1 MENVTAQTIE
11 NKIFTIRGVQVM
23 LDKDL
28 AELYGVETKVLN
40 QAWKRNIE
48 RFPEEFCFQL
58 TKEEVEILRSQFA
71 TLNTGNSF
79 LRSQNETSKSEIPTL
94 KSQYATSRSQ
104 IVTLNTE
111 DSFLKSQI
119 VTSKIENTSPKL
131 QIVTSTFTNGSS
143 RSQIATLNTGRGS
156 NIKYLPYAF
165 TEQGVAMLASILKSE
180 TAVKVSIQIMNA
192 FVQMRHFISANGSL
206 FARLDSVEKRQI
218 ETEEKLN
225 RNIVQFHEKLDVHE
239 KNFEKVFDA
248 LEAADLPKQGVF
260 CDGQIFDSYEFVSDL
275 IRKAKTSI
283 VLVDNYVDDT
293 VLSMLDKR
301 KSGVSATIYTQSIS
315 KQLTLDLQKHNAQ
328 YAPIDIC
335 LIKNFHD
342 RFLFLDEKS
351 IYHIGASVKDL
362 GKKVFGFSKLGL
374 DAKQIMNMLG
384 VTV

>member
-28 AELYGVETKVLN
+28 AELYEVETKRINEQV
-40 QAWKRNIE
+40 KRNIE

-58 TKEEVEILRSQFA
+58 TKEEVEILRSQIA
-71 TLNTGNSF
+71 TLNTENSF

-104 IVTLNTE
+104 IVTLNKE

-119 VTSKIENTSPKL
+119 VTSKKEN
-131 QIVTSTFTNGSS
+131 
-143 RSQIATLNTGRGS
+143 RGG
-156 NIKYLPYAF
+156 NRYLPYAF

-206 FARLDSVEKRQI
+206 FARLDTVEKKQI

-225 RNIVQFHEKLDVHE
+225 RNLLRIDEKLDINE

-260 CDGQIFDSYEFVSDL
+260 CDGQIFDSYKFLSDL

-293 VLSMLDKR
+293 VFLMLDKR

-328 YAPIDIC
+328 YAPIDIR

-342 RFLFLDEKS
+342 RFLFLDEKT

>member
-11 NKIFTIRGVQVM
+11 DKIFTIRGVQVM

-28 AELYGVETKVLN
+28 AELYGVETRILN
-40 QAWKRNIE
+40 QSWKRNIE

-58 TKEEVEILRSQFA
+58 TKGETENLRSQFV
-71 TLNTGNSF
+71 TLSF
-79 LRSQNETSKSEIPTL
+79 ESESLRSQNVILNDENEP
-94 KSQYATSRSQ
+94 SRSQ
-104 IVTLNTE
+104 IVILNNKNE
-111 DSFLKSQI
+111 L
-119 VTSKIENTSPKL
+119 
-131 QIVTSTFTNGSS
+131 S
-143 RSQIATLNTGRGS
+143 RSQIATLNSGRGS

-192 FVQMRHFISANGSL
+192 FVQMRHFLSANGSL

-225 RNIVQFHEKLDVHE
+225 RNLLQIHEKLDVHE

-260 CDGQIFDSYEFVSDL
+260 CDGQIFDSYKFASDL

-315 KQLTLDLQKHNAQ
+315 KQLSLDLQKHNAQ
-328 YAPIDIC
+328 YAPIDVRV
-335 LIKNFHD
+335 LKNFHD
-342 RFLFLDEKS
+342 RFLFLDEKT
-351 IYHIGASVKDL
+351 IYHIGASLKDL
-362 GKKVFGFSKLGL
+362 GKKVFGFSKFGL
-374 DAKQIMNMLG
+374 DAKHIMNMLG
-384 VTV
+384 VSV

>member
-1 MENVTAQTIE
+1 MGNVTTQIIE
-11 NKIFTIRGVQVM
+11 DKIFTIRGVQVM

-28 AELYGVETKVLN
+28 AELYGVETKRINEQV
-40 QAWKRNIE
+40 KRNIE

-58 TKEEVEILRSQFA
+58 TKEEVESL
-71 TLNTGNSF
+71 
-79 LRSQNETSKSEIPTL
+79 
-94 KSQYATSRSQ
+94 RSQ
-104 IVTLNTE
+104 IVTLSSMNETLRSQNATSRSQSVTLNTE
-111 DSFLKSQI
+111 NSFFGSQI
-119 VTSKIENTSPKL
+119 VTSKKENRG
-131 QIVTSTFTNGSS
+131 GS
-143 RSQIATLNTGRGS
+143 R
-156 NIKYLPYAF
+156 YLPYAF
-165 TEQGVAMLASILKSE
+165 TEQGVAMLSSILKSE
-180 TAVKVSIQIMNA
+180 VAVKVSIQIMNA
-192 FVQMRHFISANGSL
+192 FVQMRHFLSANGSL
-206 FARLDSVEKRQI
+206 FARMDSFEKRQI

-225 RNIVQFHEKLDVHE
+225 RNIVQIHEKLDVHE

-260 CDGQIFDSYEFVSDL
+260 CNGQIFDSYKFVSDL

-301 KSGVSATIYTQSIS
+301 KLGVSATIYTQSIS

-328 YAPIDIC
+328 YAPIDVRV
-335 LIKNFHD
+335 LKNFHD
-342 RFLFLDEKS
+342 RFLFLDEKT
-351 IYHIGASVKDL
+351 IYHIGASIKDL

>member
-1 MENVTAQTIE
+1 MENVTTQIIE
-11 NKIFTIRGVQVM
+11 DKIFTIRGVQVM

-28 AELYGVETKVLN
+28 AELYGVETKRINEQV
-40 QAWKRNIE
+40 KRNIE

-58 TKEEVEILRSQFA
+58 TKEEVESL
-71 TLNTGNSF
+71 
-79 LRSQNETSKSEIPTL
+79 
-94 KSQYATSRSQ
+94 RSQ
-104 IVTLNTE
+104 IVTL
-111 DSFLKSQI
+111 
-119 VTSKIENTSPKL
+119 
-131 QIVTSTFTNGSS
+131 SS
-143 RSQIATLNTGRGS
+143 MNETLRSQIATLNGEITDLKSHFATSSSQNWGGTR
-156 NIKYLPYAF
+156 KLPYAF

-192 FVQMRHFISANGSL
+192 FVQMRHFLAANGSL

-225 RNIVQFHEKLDVHE
+225 RNLLRIDEKLDINE

-260 CDGQIFDSYEFVSDL
+260 CDGQIFDSYKFVSDL

-283 VLVDNYVDDT
+283 ILVDNYVDDT

-301 KSGVSATIYTQSIS
+301 KSNVSATIYTQSIS

-328 YAPIDIC
+328 YAPIDVRVMT
-335 LIKNFHD
+335 NFHD
-342 RFLFLDEKS
+342 RFLFIDEKT
-351 IYHIGASVKDL
+351 IYHIGASIKDL

>member
-1 MENVTAQTIE
+1 MENITAQTIE
-11 NKIFTIRGVQVM
+11 SKIFTIRNVQVM

-58 TKEEVEILRSQFA
+58 TKEEVEILRSQIA
-71 TLNTGNSF
+71 TLNT
-79 LRSQNETSKSEIPTL
+79 EIADL
-94 KSQYATSRSQ
+94 KSQFATSRSQ
-104 IVTLNTE
+104 IVTLN
-111 DSFLKSQI
+111 
-119 VTSKIENTSPKL
+119 N
-131 QIVTSTFTNGSS
+131 
-143 RSQIATLNTGRGS
+143 GRGS

-165 TEQGVAMLASILKSE
+165 TEQGVAMLASVLKSE

-192 FVQMRHFISANGSL
+192 FVQMRHFLAANGSL
-206 FARLDSVEKRQI
+206 FARLDSVEKQQI

-225 RNIVQFHEKLDVHE
+225 RNIVQIQEKLTVHE

-260 CDGQIFDSYEFVSDL
+260 CNGQIFDSYKFVSDL

-301 KSGVSATIYTQSIS
+301 KSNVSATIYTQSIS

-328 YAPIDIC
+328 YAPIDVRVMT
-335 LIKNFHD
+335 NFHD
-342 RFLFLDEKS
+342 RFLFIDEKT
-351 IYHIGASVKDL
+351 IYHIGASIKDL

-384 VTV
+384 VSV

>member
-1 MENVTAQTIE
+1 MENVTTQTIE

-23 LDKDL
+23 LDRDL
-28 AELYGVETKVLN
+28 AELYEVETKRINEQV
-40 QAWKRNIE
+40 KRNIE

-58 TKEEVEILRSQFA
+58 TKEEVEILRSQIA
-71 TLNTGNSF
+71 TLNTENSF

-104 IVTLNTE
+104 IVTLNKE

-119 VTSKIENTSPKL
+119 VTSKKEN
-131 QIVTSTFTNGSS
+131 
-143 RSQIATLNTGRGS
+143 RGG
-156 NIKYLPYAF
+156 NRYLPYAF

-206 FARLDSVEKRQI
+206 FARLDSVEKKQI

>member
-28 AELYGVETKVLN
+28 AELYEVETKVLN

-58 TKEEVEILRSQFA
+58 TKEEVES
-71 TLNTGNSF
+71 
-79 LRSQNETSKSEIPTL
+79 
-94 KSQYATSRSQ
+94 SRSQ

-119 VTSKIENTSPKL
+119 ATSKTENISPKL

-143 RSQIATLNTGRGS
+143 RSQIVTLNNGRGS

-192 FVQMRHFISANGSL
+192 FVQMRHFLAANGSL
-206 FARLDSVEKRQI
+206 FARLDLVEKRQI
-218 ETEEKLN
+218 ETEKKLN
-225 RNIVQFHEKLDVHE
+225 RNLLRIDEKLDINE

-260 CDGQIFDSYEFVSDL
+260 CDGQIFDSYKFVSDL

-315 KQLTLDLQKHNAQ
+315 KQLTLDLQKHNTQ
-328 YAPIDIC
+328 YAPIDVR

-342 RFLFLDEKS
+342 RFLFLDEKI
-351 IYHIGASVKDL
+351 IYHIGASIKDL

-384 VTV
+384 VRV

>member
-1 MENVTAQTIE
+1 MKTVTAQTIE
-11 NKIFTIRGVQVM
+11 SKIFTIRNVQVM

-28 AELYGVETKVLN
+28 AELYGVETKRINEQV
-40 QAWKRNIE
+40 KRNSE
-48 RFPEEFCFQL
+48 RFPEQFCFQL
-58 TKEEVEILRSQFA
+58 TKEEVEILRSQF
-71 TLNTGNSF
+71 T
-79 LRSQNETSKSEIPTL
+79 TSW
-94 KSQYATSRSQ
+94 SQ
-104 IVTLNTE
+104 IVTLNG
-111 DSFLKSQI
+111 
-119 VTSKIENTSPKL
+119 ENE
-131 QIVTSTFTNGSS
+131 SS
-143 RSQIATLNTGRGS
+143 RSQIATLNNGRGS

-165 TEQGVAMLASILKSE
+165 TEQGVAMLASVLKSE
-180 TAVKVSIQIMNA
+180 TAIKVSIQIMNA
-192 FVQMRHFISANGSL
+192 FVQMRHFLAANGSL
-206 FARLDSVEKRQI
+206 FARLDSVEKQQI

-225 RNIVQFHEKLDVHE
+225 RNIVQIQEKLTVHE

-260 CDGQIFDSYEFVSDL
+260 CNGQIFDSYKFVSDL

-301 KSGVSATIYTQSIS
+301 KSNVSATIYTQSIS

-328 YAPIDIC
+328 YAPIDVRVMT
-335 LIKNFHD
+335 NFHD
-342 RFLFLDEKS
+342 RFLFIDEKT
-351 IYHIGASVKDL
+351 IYHIGASIKDL

>member
-11 NKIFTIRGVQVM
+11 NKIFTIRDVQVM

-71 TLNTGNSF
+71 T
-79 LRSQNETSKSEIPTL
+79 
-94 KSQYATSRSQ
+94 SRSQ

-111 DSFLKSQI
+111 DSFLKSQL
-119 VTSKIENTSPKL
+119 VTSKKEN
-131 QIVTSTFTNGSS
+131 
-143 RSQIATLNTGRGS
+143 RGG
-156 NIKYLPYAF
+156 NRYLPYAF

-206 FARLDSVEKRQI
+206 FARLDSVEKKQI

-260 CDGQIFDSYEFVSDL
+260 CDGQIFDSYEFMSDL

-293 VLSMLDKR
+293 VFLMLDKR

-328 YAPIDIC
+328 YAPIDIR

-342 RFLFLDEKS
+342 RFLFLDEKT

>member
-1 MENVTAQTIE
+1 MEELESVTPEKIQTLIYE
-11 NKIFTIRGVQVM
+11 IRGFQVM
-23 LDKDL
+23 LDSDL
-28 AELYGVETKVLN
+28 AKLYQIETKNLN
-40 QAWKRNIE
+40 KAAQRNVE
-48 RFPEEFCFQL
+48 RFPEDFRFQL
-58 TKEEVEILRSQFA
+58 TDEETKCLRFQIGTS
-71 TLNTGNSF
+71 NSG
-79 LRSQNETSKSEIPTL
+79 
-94 KSQYATSRSQ
+94 A
-104 IVTLNTE
+104 
-111 DSFLKSQI
+111 
-119 VTSKIENTSPKL
+119 
-131 QIVTSTFTNGSS
+131 G
-143 RSQIATLNTGRGS
+143 GRRY
-156 NIKYLPYAF
+156 NPWVY
-165 TEQGVAMLASILKSE
+165 TEQGVSMLATVLHSE
-180 TAVKVSIQIMNA
+180 VAVQVSVSIIRA

-225 RNIVQFHEKLDVHE
+225 RNLLRIDEKLDTNE

-260 CDGQIFDSYEFVSDL
+260 CDGQIFDSYKFVSDL

-328 YAPIDIC
+328 YAPIDVRV
-335 LIKNFHD
+335 IKNFHD
-342 RFLFLDEKS
+342 RFLFLDEKT

-374 DAKQIMNMLG
+374 DAKQVMNMLG
-384 VTV
+384 VSV

>member
-1 MENVTAQTIE
+1 MENITAQTIE
-11 NKIFTIRGVQVM
+11 SKIFTIRNVQVM

-28 AELYGVETKVLN
+28 AELYGVETKRINEQV
-40 QAWKRNIE
+40 KRNIE

-58 TKEEVEILRSQFA
+58 TKEEVESL
-71 TLNTGNSF
+71 
-79 LRSQNETSKSEIPTL
+79 
-94 KSQYATSRSQ
+94 RSQ
-104 IVTLNTE
+104 IVTLSSMNETLRSQNATSNTE
-111 DSFLKSQI
+111 N
-119 VTSKIENTSPKL
+119 EP
-131 QIVTSTFTNGSS
+131 S
-143 RSQIATLNTGRGS
+143 RSQIATLNNENQILRSQIVISKSENADLKSQNATSSSQNWGGTR
-156 NIKYLPYAF
+156 KLPYAF
-165 TEQGVAMLASILKSE
+165 TEQGVAMLASVLKSE

-192 FVQMRHFISANGSL
+192 FVQMRHFLAANGSL
-206 FARLDSVEKRQI
+206 FARLDSVEKQQI

-225 RNIVQFHEKLDVHE
+225 RNIVQIQEKLTVHE

-260 CDGQIFDSYEFVSDL
+260 CNGQIFDSYKFVSDL

-301 KSGVSATIYTQSIS
+301 KLGVSATIYTQSIS

-328 YAPIDIC
+328 YVPID
-335 LIKNFHD
+335 LRVMTNFHD
-342 RFLFLDEKS
+342 RFLFIDEKT
-351 IYHIGASVKDL
+351 IYHIGASIKDL

-374 DAKQIMNMLG
+374 DAKQIMNMLE

>member
-28 AELYGVETKVLN
+28 AELYGVETKRINEQV
-40 QAWKRNIE
+40 KRNIE

-58 TKEEVEILRSQFA
+58 TKEEVEILRSQFS
-71 TLNTGNSF
+71 TL
-79 LRSQNETSKSEIPTL
+79 KSEIPG
-94 KSQYATSRSQ
+94 
-104 IVTLNTE
+104 
-111 DSFLKSQI
+111 LKSQI
-119 VTSKIENTSPKL
+119 ATSNNKNI
-131 QIVTSTFTNGSS
+131 SS
-143 RSQIATLNTGRGS
+143 RSQIATLNNENPILRSQIATLRSGEWGKHS
-156 NIKYLPYAF
+156 KYLPYAF

-260 CDGQIFDSYEFVSDL
+260 CDGQIFDSYKFVSDL

-328 YAPIDIC
+328 YAPIDIRV
-335 LIKNFHD
+335 IKNFHD
-342 RFLFLDEKS
+342 RFLFLDEKT

-384 VTV
+384 VVV

>member
-1 MENVTAQTIE
+1 MKTVTAQTIE
-11 NKIFTIRGVQVM
+11 SKIFTIRNVQVM

-28 AELYGVETKVLN
+28 AELYGVETKRINEQV
-40 QAWKRNIE
+40 KRNIE

-58 TKEEVEILRSQFA
+58 TKEEVESL
-71 TLNTGNSF
+71 
-79 LRSQNETSKSEIPTL
+79 
-94 KSQYATSRSQ
+94 RSQ
-104 IVTLNTE
+104 IVTLSSMNETLRSQNATSNTE
-111 DSFLKSQI
+111 NEPSRSQTATLNTENSFLGSQI
-119 VTSKIENTSPKL
+119 VTSKKENRG
-131 QIVTSTFTNGSS
+131 GS
-143 RSQIATLNTGRGS
+143 R
-156 NIKYLPYAF
+156 YLPYAF
-165 TEQGVAMLASILKSE
+165 TEQGVAMLASVLKSE

-192 FVQMRHFISANGSL
+192 FVQMRHFLAANGSL
-206 FARLDSVEKRQI
+206 FARLDSVEKQQI

-225 RNIVQFHEKLDVHE
+225 RNIVQIQEKLTVHE

-260 CDGQIFDSYEFVSDL
+260 CNGQIFDSYKFVSDL

-301 KSGVSATIYTQSIS
+301 KLGVSATIYTQNIS

-328 YAPIDIC
+328 YTPIDVRV
-335 LIKNFHD
+335 KTNFHD
-342 RFLFLDEKS
+342 RFLFIDEKT
-351 IYHIGASVKDL
+351 IYHIGASIKDL

>member
-11 NKIFTIRGVQVM
+11 NKIFTIRDVQVM

-71 TLNTGNSF
+71 T
-79 LRSQNETSKSEIPTL
+79 
-94 KSQYATSRSQ
+94 SRSQ

-119 VTSKIENTSPKL
+119 VTSKKEN
-131 QIVTSTFTNGSS
+131 
-143 RSQIATLNTGRGS
+143 RGG
-156 NIKYLPYAF
+156 NRYLPYAF

-206 FARLDSVEKRQI
+206 FARLDSVEKKQI

-260 CDGQIFDSYEFVSDL
+260 CDGQIFDSYEFMSDL

>member
-1 MENVTAQTIE
+1 MENVTTQIIE
-11 NKIFTIRGVQVM
+11 DKIFTIRGVQVM

-28 AELYGVETKVLN
+28 AELYGVETKRINEQV
-40 QAWKRNIE
+40 KRNIE

-58 TKEEVEILRSQFA
+58 TKEEVESL
-71 TLNTGNSF
+71 
-79 LRSQNETSKSEIPTL
+79 
-94 KSQYATSRSQ
+94 RSQ
-104 IVTLNTE
+104 IVTLSSMNETLRSQNATSRSQSVTLNTE
-111 DSFLKSQI
+111 NSFFGSQI
-119 VTSKIENTSPKL
+119 VTSKKENRG
-131 QIVTSTFTNGSS
+131 GS
-143 RSQIATLNTGRGS
+143 R
-156 NIKYLPYAF
+156 YLPYAF
-165 TEQGVAMLASILKSE
+165 TEQGVAMLSSILKSE
-180 TAVKVSIQIMNA
+180 VAVKVSIQIMNA
-192 FVQMRHFISANGSL
+192 FVQMRHFLSANGSL
-206 FARLDSVEKRQI
+206 FARMDSFEKRQI

-225 RNIVQFHEKLDVHE
+225 RNIVQIHEKLDVHE

-260 CDGQIFDSYEFVSDL
+260 CNGQIFDSYKFVSDL

-301 KSGVSATIYTQSIS
+301 KLGVSATIYTQSIS

-328 YAPIDIC
+328 YAPIDVRV
-335 LIKNFHD
+335 LKNFHD
-342 RFLFLDEKS
+342 RFLFLDEKT
-351 IYHIGASVKDL
+351 IYHIGASIKDL

>member
-11 NKIFTIRGVQVM
+11 DKIFTIRGVQVM
-23 LDKDL
+23 LDRDL
-28 AELYGVETKVLN
+28 AELYEVETKRINEQV
-40 QAWKRNIE
+40 KRNIE

-58 TKEEVEILRSQFA
+58 TKEEVEILRSQIA

-94 KSQYATSRSQ
+94 KSQFATSRSQ

-119 VTSKIENTSPKL
+119 VTSKKEN
-131 QIVTSTFTNGSS
+131 
-143 RSQIATLNTGRGS
+143 RGG
-156 NIKYLPYAF
+156 NRYLPYAF
-165 TEQGVAMLASILKSE
+165 SEQGVAMLASILKSE

-192 FVQMRHFISANGSL
+192 FVQMRHFLSANGSL

-225 RNIVQFHEKLDVHE
+225 RNLVQIHEKLDVHE

-260 CDGQIFDSYEFVSDL
+260 CDGQIFDSYKFASDL

-328 YAPIDIC
+328 YAPIDVRV
-335 LIKNFHD
+335 LKNFQD
-342 RFLFLDEKS
+342 RFLFLDEKT

-374 DAKQIMNMLG
+374 DAKQVMNMLG

>member
-1 MENVTAQTIE
+1 MENVTTQTIE

-23 LDKDL
+23 LDRDL
-28 AELYGVETKVLN
+28 AELYEVETKRINEQV
-40 QAWKRNIE
+40 KRNIE

-58 TKEEVEILRSQFA
+58 TKEEVEILRSQIA
-71 TLNTGNSF
+71 TLNTENSF

-119 VTSKIENTSPKL
+119 VTSKKEN
-131 QIVTSTFTNGSS
+131 
-143 RSQIATLNTGRGS
+143 RGG
-156 NIKYLPYAF
+156 NRYLPYAF

-206 FARLDSVEKRQI
+206 FARLDSVEKKQI

>member
-1 MENVTAQTIE
+1 MENVTTQIIE
-11 NKIFTIRGVQVM
+11 DKIFTIRGVQVI

-28 AELYGVETKVLN
+28 AELYGVETKRINEQV
-40 QAWKRNIE
+40 KRNIE

-58 TKEEVEILRSQFA
+58 TKEEVESLRSQIV
-71 TLNTGNSF
+71 TLSSMNET
-79 LRSQNETSKSEIPTL
+79 LRSQNATSNTENEPSRSQIATLNGEITDL
-94 KSQYATSRSQ
+94 KSQFATSRSQ
-104 IVTLNTE
+104 IVT
-111 DSFLKSQI
+111 
-119 VTSKIENTSPKL
+119 SKKENRG
-131 QIVTSTFTNGSS
+131 GS
-143 RSQIATLNTGRGS
+143 R
-156 NIKYLPYAF
+156 YLPYAF

-192 FVQMRHFISANGSL
+192 FVQMRHFLAANGSL

-225 RNIVQFHEKLDVHE
+225 RNLLRIDEKLDINE

-260 CDGQIFDSYEFVSDL
+260 CDGQIFDSYKFVSDL

-301 KSGVSATIYTQSIS
+301 KSNVSATIYTQSIS

-328 YAPIDIC
+328 YAPIDVRVMT
-335 LIKNFHD
+335 NFHD
-342 RFLFLDEKS
+342 RFLFIDAKT
-351 IYHIGASVKDL
+351 IYHIGASIKDL

>member
-58 TKEEVEILRSQFA
+58 TKEEVEILRSQIAALNTENISSRSQTA
-71 TLNTGNSF
+71 TLNTE
-79 LRSQNETSKSEIPTL
+79 NEIL
-94 KSQYATSRSQ
+94 RSQ
-104 IVTLNTE
+104 IVTL
-111 DSFLKSQI
+111 
-119 VTSKIENTSPKL
+119 
-131 QIVTSTFTNGSS
+131 
-143 RSQIATLNTGRGS
+143 RSGEWGKHS
-156 NIKYLPYAF
+156 KYLPYAF

-206 FARLDSVEKRQI
+206 FARLDSVEKKQI

-225 RNIVQFHEKLDVHE
+225 RNLLRIDEKLDTNE

-260 CDGQIFDSYEFVSDL
+260 CDGQIFDSYKFVSDL

-283 VLVDNYVDDT
+283 VLIDNYVDDT

-328 YAPIDIC
+328 YAPIDIRV
-335 LIKNFHD
+335 IKNFHD
-342 RFLFLDEKS
+342 RFLFLDEKT

-374 DAKQIMNMLG
+374 DAKQVMNMLG
-384 VTV
+384 VSV

>member
-11 NKIFTIRGVQVM
+11 NKIFTIRGIQVM

-58 TKEEVEILRSQFA
+58 TKEEVEILRSQIAALNTENISSRSQTA
-71 TLNTGNSF
+71 TLNTE
-79 LRSQNETSKSEIPTL
+79 NEIL
-94 KSQYATSRSQ
+94 RSQ
-104 IVTLNTE
+104 IVTL
-111 DSFLKSQI
+111 
-119 VTSKIENTSPKL
+119 
-131 QIVTSTFTNGSS
+131 
-143 RSQIATLNTGRGS
+143 RSGEWGKHS
-156 NIKYLPYAF
+156 KYLPYAF

-225 RNIVQFHEKLDVHE
+225 RNLLRIDEKLDINE

-260 CDGQIFDSYEFVSDL
+260 CDGQIFDSYKFVSDL

-301 KSGVSATIYTQSIS
+301 KAGVSVTVYTQSIS

-328 YAPIDIC
+328 YAPIDIR

-342 RFLFLDEKS
+342 RFLFLDEKT

>member
-1 MENVTAQTIE
+1 MKTVTAQTIE
-11 NKIFTIRGVQVM
+11 SKIFTIRNVQVM

-28 AELYGVETKVLN
+28 AELYGVETKRINEQV
-40 QAWKRNIE
+40 KRNIE

-58 TKEEVEILRSQFA
+58 TKEEVESLRSQIVTLSSMNETLRSQFA
-71 TLNTGNSF
+71 TSKKESRGGN
-79 LRSQNETSKSEIPTL
+79 R
-94 KSQYATSRSQ
+94 
-104 IVTLNTE
+104 
-111 DSFLKSQI
+111 
-119 VTSKIENTSPKL
+119 
-131 QIVTSTFTNGSS
+131 
-143 RSQIATLNTGRGS
+143 
-156 NIKYLPYAF
+156 YLPYAF
-165 TEQGVAMLASILKSE
+165 TEQGVAMLASVLKSE

-192 FVQMRHFISANGSL
+192 FVQMRHFLAANGSL
-206 FARLDSVEKRQI
+206 FARLDSVEKQQI

-225 RNIVQFHEKLDVHE
+225 RNIVQIQEKLTVHE

-260 CDGQIFDSYEFVSDL
+260 CNGQIFDSYKFVSDL

-283 VLVDNYVDDT
+283 ILVDNYVDDT

-301 KSGVSATIYTQSIS
+301 KSNVSATIYTQSIS

-328 YAPIDIC
+328 YAPIDVRVMT
-335 LIKNFHD
+335 NFHD
-342 RFLFLDEKS
+342 RFLFIDEKT
-351 IYHIGASVKDL
+351 IYHIGASIKDL

>member
-1 MENVTAQTIE
+1 MEELESVTPEKIQTLIYE
-11 NKIFTIRGVQVM
+11 IRGFQVM
-23 LDKDL
+23 LDSDL
-28 AELYGVETKVLN
+28 AKLYQIETKNLN
-40 QAWKRNIE
+40 KAAQRNVE
-48 RFPEEFCFQL
+48 RFPEDFRFQL
-58 TKEEVEILRSQFA
+58 TDEE
-71 TLNTGNSF
+71 TNF
-79 LRSQNETSKSEIPTL
+79 LRFQIGTSNSG
-94 KSQYATSRSQ
+94 A
-104 IVTLNTE
+104 
-111 DSFLKSQI
+111 
-119 VTSKIENTSPKL
+119 
-131 QIVTSTFTNGSS
+131 G
-143 RSQIATLNTGRGS
+143 GRRY
-156 NIKYLPYAF
+156 NPWVY
-165 TEQGVAMLASILKSE
+165 TEQGVSMLATVLHSE
-180 TAVKVSIQIMNA
+180 VAVQVSVSIVRA

-225 RNIVQFHEKLDVHE
+225 RNLLRIDEKLDTNE

-260 CDGQIFDSYEFVSDL
+260 CDGQIFDSYKFVSDL

-301 KSGVSATIYTQSIS
+301 KSGVSAAIYTQNIS
-315 KQLTLDLQKHNAQ
+315 KQLTLDLQKHNSQ
-328 YAPIDIC
+328 YAPIDVR

-342 RFLFLDEKS
+342 RFLFLDEKT

>member
-1 MENVTAQTIE
+1 MEELESVTPEKIQTLIYE
-11 NKIFTIRGVQVM
+11 IRGFQVM
-23 LDKDL
+23 LDSDL
-28 AELYGVETKVLN
+28 AKLYKIETKNLN
-40 QAWKRNIE
+40 KAAQRNAE
-48 RFPEEFCFQL
+48 RFPEDFRFQL
-58 TKEEVEILRSQFA
+58 TDEE
-71 TLNTGNSF
+71 TKF
-79 LRSQNETSKSEIPTL
+79 LRFQIGTSNS
-94 KSQYATSRSQ
+94 A
-104 IVTLNTE
+104 
-111 DSFLKSQI
+111 
-119 VTSKIENTSPKL
+119 
-131 QIVTSTFTNGSS
+131 G
-143 RSQIATLNTGRGS
+143 GRRY
-156 NIKYLPYAF
+156 NPWVY
-165 TEQGVAMLASILKSE
+165 TEQGVSMLATVLHSE
-180 TAVKVSIQIMNA
+180 VAVQVSVSIVRA

-260 CDGQIFDSYEFVSDL
+260 CDGQIFDSYKFVSDL
-275 IRKAKTSI
+275 IRKAKASI

-315 KQLTLDLQKHNAQ
+315 KQLTLDLRKHNSQ
-328 YAPIDIC
+328 YAPIDVR

-342 RFLFLDEKS
+342 RFLFLDEKT

-374 DAKQIMNMLG
+374 DAKQVMNMLG

>member
-1 MENVTAQTIE
+1 MENITTQTIE

-28 AELYGVETKVLN
+28 AELYEVETKVLN

-58 TKEEVEILRSQFA
+58 TKEEVE
-71 TLNTGNSF
+71 N
-79 LRSQNETSKSEIPTL
+79 L
-94 KSQYATSRSQ
+94 KSQIATLSLESENQILRSQ
-104 IVTLNTE
+104 IVTL
-111 DSFLKSQI
+111 
-119 VTSKIENTSPKL
+119 
-131 QIVTSTFTNGSS
+131 
-143 RSQIATLNTGRGS
+143 RSGEWGKHS
-156 NIKYLPYAF
+156 KYLPYAF

-192 FVQMRHFISANGSL
+192 FVQMRHFISANGTL
-206 FARLDSVEKRQI
+206 FARLGSVEKKQI

-225 RNIVQFHEKLDVHE
+225 RNLLRIDEKLDINE

-260 CDGQIFDSYEFVSDL
+260 CDGQIFDSYKFVSDL

-301 KSGVSATIYTQSIS
+301 KSGVSATIYTQTIS

-328 YAPIDIC
+328 YAPIDVR

-342 RFLFLDEKS
+342 RFLFLDEKT

-384 VTV
+384 VSV

>member
-28 AELYGVETKVLN
+28 AELYEVETKRINEQV
-40 QAWKRNIE
+40 KRNIE

-58 TKEEVEILRSQFA
+58 TKEEVEILRSQIA
-71 TLNTGNSF
+71 TLNTENSF

-94 KSQYATSRSQ
+94 KSQFATSRSQ
-104 IVTLNTE
+104 IVTLNKE

-119 VTSKIENTSPKL
+119 VTSKKEN
-131 QIVTSTFTNGSS
+131 
-143 RSQIATLNTGRGS
+143 RGG
-156 NIKYLPYAF
+156 NRYLPYAF

-206 FARLDSVEKRQI
+206 FARLDTVEKKQI

-225 RNIVQFHEKLDVHE
+225 RNLLRIEEKLDINE

-260 CDGQIFDSYEFVSDL
+260 CDGQIFDSYKFVSDL

-293 VLSMLDKR
+293 VFLMLDKR
-301 KSGVSATIYTQSIS
+301 KTGVSATIYTQSIS

-328 YAPIDIC
+328 YAPIDVR

-342 RFLFLDEKS
+342 RFLFLDEKT

>member
-1 MENVTAQTIE
+1 MEDVTTQTIE
-11 NKIFTIRGVQVM
+11 NRIYTIRDVQVM

-28 AELYGVETKVLN
+28 AELYGVETKRINEQV
-40 QAWKRNIE
+40 KRNIE
-48 RFPEEFCFQL
+48 RFPKEFCFQL
-58 TKEEVEILRSQFA
+58 TKDESD
-71 TLNTGNSF
+71 F
-79 LRSQNETSKSEIPTL
+79 LRSQIATSKT
-94 KSQYATSRSQ
+94 
-104 IVTLNTE
+104 
-111 DSFLKSQI
+111 
-119 VTSKIENTSPKL
+119 ENTSPKL
-131 QIVTSTFTNGSS
+131 QIVTSTFTNDSS

-225 RNIVQFHEKLDVHE
+225 RNLLRIDEKLDINE

-260 CDGQIFDSYEFVSDL
+260 CDGQIFDSYKFVSDL

-328 YAPIDIC
+328 YAPIDVR

-342 RFLFLDEKS
+342 RFLFLDEKT

>member
-1 MENVTAQTIE
+1 MENITAQIIE
-11 NKIFTIRGVQVM
+11 SKIFTIRNVQVM

-28 AELYGVETKVLN
+28 AELYGVETKRINEQV
-40 QAWKRNIE
+40 KRNIE

-58 TKEEVEILRSQFA
+58 TKEEVESL
-71 TLNTGNSF
+71 
-79 LRSQNETSKSEIPTL
+79 
-94 KSQYATSRSQ
+94 RSQ
-104 IVTLNTE
+104 IVTLSSMNETLRSQNATSNTE
-111 DSFLKSQI
+111 NI
-119 VTSKIENTSPKL
+119 
-131 QIVTSTFTNGSS
+131 SS
-143 RSQIATLNTGRGS
+143 RSQTATLNNGRGS

-165 TEQGVAMLASILKSE
+165 TEQGVAMLSSILKSE
-180 TAVKVSIQIMNA
+180 VAVKVSIQIMNA
-192 FVQMRHFISANGSL
+192 FVQMRHFLSANGSL
-206 FARLDSVEKRQI
+206 FARMDSFEKRQI

-225 RNIVQFHEKLDVHE
+225 RNIVQIQEKLTVHE

-260 CDGQIFDSYEFVSDL
+260 CNGQIFDSYKFVSDL

-301 KSGVSATIYTQSIS
+301 KPGVSATIYTQSIS

-328 YAPIDIC
+328 YVPID
-335 LIKNFHD
+335 LRVMTNFHD
-342 RFLFLDEKS
+342 RFLFIDEKT
-351 IYHIGASVKDL
+351 IYHIGASIKDL

>member
-1 MENVTAQTIE
+1 MENVTTQTIE

-23 LDKDL
+23 LDRDL
-28 AELYGVETKVLN
+28 AELYEVETKVLN

-58 TKEEVEILRSQFA
+58 TKEEVEILRSKIA
-71 TLNTGNSF
+71 TLNTENSF

-94 KSQYATSRSQ
+94 KSQFATSRSQ
-104 IVTLNTE
+104 FVTLNTE

-119 VTSKIENTSPKL
+119 VTSKKEN
-131 QIVTSTFTNGSS
+131 
-143 RSQIATLNTGRGS
+143 RGG
-156 NIKYLPYAF
+156 NRYLPYAF

-225 RNIVQFHEKLDVHE
+225 RNLVQIHEKLDVHE

-260 CDGQIFDSYEFVSDL
+260 CDGQIFDSYKFASDL

-328 YAPIDIC
+328 YAPIDVRV
-335 LIKNFHD
+335 LKNFHD
-342 RFLFLDEKS
+342 RFLFLDEKT
-351 IYHIGASVKDL
+351 IYHIGASIKDL

>member
-1 MENVTAQTIE
+1 MEELESVTPEKIQTLIYE
-11 NKIFTIRGVQVM
+11 IRGFQVM
-23 LDKDL
+23 LDSDL
-28 AELYGVETKVLN
+28 AKLYQIETKNLN
-40 QAWKRNIE
+40 KAAQRNVE
-48 RFPEEFCFQL
+48 RFPEDFRFQL
-58 TKEEVEILRSQFA
+58 TDEE
-71 TLNTGNSF
+71 TNF
-79 LRSQNETSKSEIPTL
+79 LRFQIGTSNSG
-94 KSQYATSRSQ
+94 A
-104 IVTLNTE
+104 
-111 DSFLKSQI
+111 
-119 VTSKIENTSPKL
+119 
-131 QIVTSTFTNGSS
+131 G
-143 RSQIATLNTGRGS
+143 GRRY
-156 NIKYLPYAF
+156 NPWVY
-165 TEQGVAMLASILKSE
+165 TEQGVSMLATVLHSE
-180 TAVKVSIQIMNA
+180 VAVQVSVSIVRA

-225 RNIVQFHEKLDVHE
+225 RNLLRIDEKLDTNE

-260 CDGQIFDSYEFVSDL
+260 CDGQIFDSYKFVSDL

-301 KSGVSATIYTQSIS
+301 KSGVSAAIYTQNIS
-315 KQLTLDLQKHNAQ
+315 KQLTLDLQKHNSQ
-328 YAPIDIC
+328 YAPIDVR

-342 RFLFLDEKS
+342 RFLFLDEKT
-351 IYHIGASVKDL
+351 IYHIGASIKDL